1 MSIAKRD
8 NKGTSR
14 KGRPKIGSIA
24 MTPAERKRRQRQK
37 AKEAKASDPSWLRL
51 RKEIFEYVFNRY
63 VLTNADELA
72 SALRAVSCALSV
84 ANSQTNNCPS
94 IAKEAFIAIVSPE
107 SWDHGAF
114 LPELLQYTPD
124 SVVVAEGFRD
134 RKLVELYRDIFRS
147 HESNE
152 DTDE

>member
-1 MSIAKRD
+1 MTIKKRD
-8 NKGTSR
+8 TTTASR
-14 KGRPKIGSIA
+14 KGRPKVGSIA

-63 VLTNADELA
+63 VLNNADELA
-72 SALRAVSCALSV
+72 SALNAISCALVV
-84 ANSQTNNCPS
+84 ANCTTNIS
-94 IAKEAFIAIVSPE
+94 LLMARDAFIAIGNPE
-107 SWDHGAF
+107 SWVYGSV

-124 SVVVAEGFRD
+124 SGVVSQGFQD
-134 RKLVELYRDIFRS
+134 RKLVELYCDIFDS

>member
-1 MSIAKRD
+1 MSNAKRD
-8 NKGTSR
+8 TTTASR
-14 KGRPKIGSIA
+14 KGRPKVGSIA

-37 AKEAKASDPSWLRL
+37 AKEAKVSDPSWLRL

-84 ANSQTNNCPS
+84 ANSQTKNCPS
-94 IAKEAFIAIVSPE
+94 MARDAFIAIANPK
-107 SWDHGAF
+107 SWEYGAF
-114 LPELLQYTPD
+114 LPELLQYTAD
-124 SVVVAEGFRD
+124 SVVVSQGFQD
-134 RKLVELYRDIFRS
+134 RKLVELYCDIFDS

-152 DTDE
+152 YADE

>member
-1 MSIAKRD
+1 MNDAKRD
-8 NKGTSR
+8 NLETSR
-14 KGRPKIGSIA
+14 KGRPKVGSIA

-51 RKEIFEYVFNRY
+51 RKELFDYILNRY
-63 VLTNADELA
+63 VLNNADELA
-72 SALRAVSCALSV
+72 SALNAISCALVV
-84 ANSQTNNCPS
+84 ANCTSNISPS
-94 IAKEAFIAIVSPE
+94 MARDALIAISNPE
-107 SWDHGAF
+107 SWVYGYV

-124 SVVVAEGFRD
+124 ISVVSEGFQD
-134 RKLVELYRDIFRS
+134 RKLVELYCDIFDS